1 MITKHAQ
8 GGRMKRTCIILLFCS
23 LLLVPKELFLQEK
36 PLDVPYV
43 PTKPEVVAEMLRMAN
58 VGKNDILYD
67 LGCGDGRIVITA
79 AQLYGT
85 RGVGIDIDPDRIKES
100 NENAV
105 KAGVTNLVK
114 FMEQDLF
121 EADFHEATVVSLY
134 LLTSVNLRLRPRLLA
149 QLRPGTRVVSH
160 NYAMDTWKPDN
171 SSVVMVNEQ
180 THNVYFW
187 VIPANVSGTWVW
199 TQKSKKNASVLE
211 LEQHF
216 QWPSGQLKVDGAALP
231 LRNISLTGDK
241 IKFMVD
247 KQEGEKIVTL
257 AFEGRVSGN
266 MIDGIMEIQGEPRQT
281 KTAWKATRNPASM
294 KPLDEETGR

>member
-67 LGCGDGRIVITA
+67 LGCGDGRIIITA

-85 RGVGIDIDPDRIKES
+85 REVGIDIDPDRIKES

>member
-1 MITKHAQ
+1 
-8 GGRMKRTCIILLFCS
+8 MKRTYLILLFLS
-23 LLLVPKELFLQEK
+23 LLLVPKEVFLQEK

-43 PTKPEVVAEMLRMAN
+43 PTKPEVVAEMLRMAK

-100 NENAV
+100 NENAS

-134 LLTSVNLRLRPRLLA
+134 LLTSVNLRLRPKLLA
-149 QLRPGTRVVSH
+149 QLRPGTRLVSH

-187 VIPANVSGTWVW
+187 VVPANISGTWVW
-199 TQKSKKNASVLE
+199 TEKSKNAAYVLD

-216 QWPSGQLKVDGAALP
+216 QWPSGQLKVDGAEFP
-231 LRNISLTGDK
+231 LRNVSLTGDR

-247 KQEGEKIVTL
+247 KPEGIKEVTL
-257 AFEGRVSGN
+257 AFEGRVTGN
-266 MIDGIMEIQGEPRQT
+266 VIDGSFEIQGGARLV
-281 KTAWKATRNPASM
+281 KAVWKATRNPGSM
-294 KPLDEETGR
+294 KPLDEDSQRY